1 MSGYL
6 LQQRINFL
14 QSEIDLLKAVDGLTN
29 PLAEDL
35 DANGKNITNAAII
48 ISDEYI
54 QCRNLVLPNQ
64 EGGLNLSIQA
74 SVIDTKS
81 MLTLC
86 TEGGSNY
93 AAIYD
98 TYYNQPPTASLANI
112 LATSSNAGAGAIT
125 NLINLTTTGSV
136 STPYLN
142 LPLTTANPNLLSDFL
157 ILKAN
162 NNPAFGPSAVSFA
175 YKAGTNPDPTG
186 LSYSCFNDNTVNPS
200 LGTVSVTKNTVVSGD
215 YSQFPYNNITGT
227 SYYWFPIWS
236 WTIPEGISFN
246 NVIATIPSITLST
259 AGGIG
264 TILPFPR
271 TFYLHASLTNSLS
284 ALANDFE
291 LGTSQFA
298 SIVYPS
304 NVTSYT
310 RVLTNQYL
318 VSQYNKPQRGNK
330 VYLALFWDDGY
341 PLPNPVV
348 PITFSW
354 SEIELASVEFTLSN
368 SRLTSDPEATDGGGG
383 ITP

>member
-6 LQQRINFL
+6 LQQRLNFL

-35 DANGKNITNAAII
+35 DANGKNITNVLAIT
-48 ISDEYI
+48 
-54 QCRNLVLPNQ
+54 
-64 EGGLNLSIQA
+64 G
-74 SVIDTKS
+74 DTADFE
-81 MLTLC
+81 T
-86 TEGGSNY
+86 GVR
-93 AAIYD
+93 
-98 TYYNQPPTASLANI
+98 
-112 LATSSNAGAGAIT
+112 ATSFTQYTGGFNQVSISGGGINCLTVNTDNLASNGTSPIQIQTGATCQQGVTAK
-125 NLINLTTTGSV
+125 NV
-136 STPYLN
+136 N
-142 LPLTTANPNLLSDFL
+142 LPLNTTTPNTPSNFL
-157 ILKAN
+157 IIKGNSDATIG
-162 NNPAFGPSAVSFA
+162 PTVPCFG
-175 YKAGTNPDPTG
+175 YIAGTNPDPTLP
-186 LSYSCFNDNTVNPS
+186 LSYSCFNDNTVNPA

-215 YSQFPYNNITGT
+215 DSQFPYYNITGT

-236 WTIPEGISFN
+236 WTIPEGISFT

-284 ALANDFE
+284 ALHNDFE

-330 VYLALFWDDGY
+330 VYLALFWDEGY

-348 PITFSW
+348 PITFTW

-368 SRLTSDPEATDGGGG
+368 SRLTSDPEATSGGGG